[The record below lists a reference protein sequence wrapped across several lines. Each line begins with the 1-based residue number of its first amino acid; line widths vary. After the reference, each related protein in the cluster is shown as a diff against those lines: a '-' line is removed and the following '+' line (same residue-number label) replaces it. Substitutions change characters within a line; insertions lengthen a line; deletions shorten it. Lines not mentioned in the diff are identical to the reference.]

1 MANLHKALCLYEGWK
16 DLLLLQHMHIMRTIH
31 DNGTNT
37 AAQTATWLVMTW
49 SATLLHKLSC
59 NKPSQNYCYR
69 VQMPIKMMWR
79 IVTSNFNYMVPHIY
93 IHANRHDKMVWILI
107 RSGITLTIYICKKIL
122 CKHFLY
128 IYIWLHFSNTF
139 M

>member
-79 IVTSNFNYMVPHIY
+79 IVTSFNYMVLHIY

-107 RSGITLTIYICKKIL
+107 RSGITVTIYLQTNIMQAL
-122 CKHFLY
+122 FVH
-128 IYIWLHFSNTF
+128 LHLATF
-139 M
+139 F